1 MCNCKK
7 STSKQLKEKIK
18 AQNLS
23 IKETLRKLEKYL
35 NKN

>member
-18 AQNLS
+18 TQNLS